1 MELEGIEVY
10 PDILE
15 DQVMD
20 VEKRSFALDGHTL
33 NTAIE

>member
-15 DQVMD
+15 DQVTG
-20 VEKRSFALDGHTL
+20 VEKRSFALGGHTL
-33 NTAIE
+33 NTVIE